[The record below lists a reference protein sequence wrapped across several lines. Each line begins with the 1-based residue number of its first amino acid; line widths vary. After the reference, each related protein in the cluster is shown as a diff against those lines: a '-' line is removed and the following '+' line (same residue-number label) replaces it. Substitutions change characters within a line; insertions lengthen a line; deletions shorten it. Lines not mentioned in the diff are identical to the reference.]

1 MFDYKLEDG
10 RIIRINEQTIQ
21 NLMDNLKI
29 DREDAIQV
37 YLEDEGYEINEEQE
51 ALTKKAKDNRIT
63 ATIHKAE
70 GKPREKKKVER
81 KPNPDKEFLIKSLYA
96 AIENVEGSSNAVI
109 ENIGKLITF
118 EYNGKKFKLDLVE
131 TRSPKK

>member
-10 RIIRINEQTIQ
+10 KIIRINEQTIQ

-81 KPNPDKEFLIKSLYA
+81 KPNPDKEFLIQSLYA
-96 AIENVEGSSNAVI
+96 AIEGIEGSSNAVV

-131 TRSPKK
+131 TRPPKK